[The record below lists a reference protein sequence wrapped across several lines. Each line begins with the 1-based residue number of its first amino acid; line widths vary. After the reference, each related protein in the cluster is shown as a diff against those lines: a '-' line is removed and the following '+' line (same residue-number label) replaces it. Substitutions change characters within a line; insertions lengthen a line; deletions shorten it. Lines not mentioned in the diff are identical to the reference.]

1 MAEEISFANGRIS
14 NFQGLVTLTLYRVIL
29 HTVVHHSSTSTYKPN
44 FFEIEETFCGRT
56 DGRTDGRIHGR
67 TFEAGFIR
75 STPSKSRPKNYTR
88 GWLPIGWGHR
98 CSFDSPPS
106 NSSKY
111 VSSVCNTAV
120 LIPTSP
126 IASVTPP
133 CCFQRSV
140 RILGVTNE
148 RVLYRSTISAE
159 GNDVSRVRS
168 NTDRKGLCDQTVRVS
183 VTMCA
188 SISRRSLARRESY
201 NVLAMKVRSSRSAR
215 IESGTCLSVGVCVHA
230 RSTRR
235 VQ

>member
-1 MAEEISFANGRIS
+1 MG
-14 NFQGLVTLTLYRVIL
+14 
-29 HTVVHHSSTSTYKPN
+29 TSLFVRFP
-44 FFEIEETFCGRT
+44 
-56 DGRTDGRIHGR
+56 
-67 TFEAGFIR
+67 
-75 STPSKSRPKNYTR
+75 
-88 GWLPIGWGHR
+88 
-98 CSFDSPPS
+98 PPS

-201 NVLAMKVRSSRSAR
+201 NVLAIHTFIRHKGRQMKEKETIYKHTDRQTDRQTMSYAIHVTN
-215 IESGTCLSVGVCVHA
+215 IF
-230 RSTRR
+230 
-235 VQ
+235 Q